1 MSLESILTNLG
12 LMQRRPSGIEA
23 QIQALQG
30 EIRRVSRSL
39 SRQANH
45 ATDEWGHDLS
55 EFGREAA
62 RQGAYIASVAGQ
74 QAVRGA
80 DALRRDPLPAIAIV
94 GTVFLLSR
102 LLKR

>member
-12 LMQRRPSGIEA
+12 LMQRRPSGVEA
-23 QIQALQG
+23 QIQALQH
-30 EIRRVSRSL
+30 EIRRVGRTL
-39 SRQANH
+39 SRQASH
-45 ATDEWGHDLS
+45 ASEDWGNDLGD
-55 EFGREAA
+55 FGREAA

-74 QAVRGA
+74 QAMRGA

>member
-30 EIRRVSRSL
+30 EIRRVSRTI

-45 ATDEWGHDLS
+45 ASEEWGHDLS

-62 RQGAYIASVAGQ
+62 RQGAHIAGFAGQ
-74 QAVRGA
+74 QAMRSA

-94 GTVFLLSR
+94 GTVLLLSR